1 MHSRKH
7 ALPST
12 YALSP
17 TKAGRQAH
25 MHGGRQTKRETGM
38 LRKRSPTSQVKCRQK
53 HIYMQIDTQTDSDT
67 GIPTKACRLTL
78 KS

>member
-1 MHSRKH
+1 
-7 ALPST
+7 
-12 YALSP
+12 
-17 TKAGRQAH
+17 